1 MGQPHSKFSDKHRHT
16 NIVRTDRIQPTR
28 HTTLNKT
35 STSVNPVRLAMPAMS
50 TKPVKPFKPAKRAAP
65 ASPTGLT
72 RLTKQAKLTVPT
84 VPTAPTAPTVLAV
97 CQLVTWHNNAGLA
110 RLTNNT
116 NNTNNTHN
124 TLIPIRLYQIERI
137 TKPIKVNMRLLAW
150 MDTPSSA
157 YQFMCL

>member
-50 TKPVKPFKPAKRAAP
+50 TKPVKPVKPVKRAAP

-72 RLTKQAKLTVPT
+72 RLTKQAKLTA
-84 VPTAPTAPTVLAV
+84 PTAPTAPTVLAV

-110 RLTNNT
+110 RLT

-150 MDTPSSA
+150 MDTPDSA

>member
-1 MGQPHSKFSDKHRHT
+1 
-16 NIVRTDRIQPTR
+16 
-28 HTTLNKT
+28 
-35 STSVNPVRLAMPAMS
+35 MPAMS

-72 RLTKQAKLTVPT
+72 RLTKQAKLT
-84 VPTAPTAPTVLAV
+84 APTAPTVLAV

-110 RLTNNT
+110 KLANDTT
-116 NNTNNTHN
+116 NTHN

>member
-16 NIVRTDRIQPTR
+16 NITRVQPTR
-28 HTTLNKT
+28 HTALNRT
-35 STSVNPVRLAMPAMS
+35 STSVNPVRLTMPAMS
-50 TKPVKPFKPAKRAAP
+50 TKPVKPVKPVKRAAP

-72 RLTKQAKLTVPT
+72 RLTKQAKLTA
-84 VPTAPTAPTVLAV
+84 PTAPTAPTVLAV

-116 NNTNNTHN
+116 NNTHN
-124 TLIPIRLYQIERI
+124 TLIPIRVYQIERI